1 MNDITDSVFD
11 AVLKLDESFRAEYCF
26 KNIEEQNELCI
37 LKEKGAEG
45 CPLMLS
51 VGDDEAIVSSILL
64 IWSHPR
70 FAEHFLQ
77 NNDQYSADDYE
88 ICTLNLDLFKTAW
101 LPSLEES
108 DIGLGL
114 MPINFDNDIDIYKA
128 NVLLMNAQERAQ
140 AAKEL
145 AQKEKEEIEQELKE
159 MEKAQNRK

>member
-1 MNDITDSVFD
+1 MNDITDSVFE

-26 KNIEEQNELCI
+26 KNIEEQNKLCI

-45 CPLMLS
+45 CPLILEIE
-51 VGDDEAIVSSILL
+51 DDEAIVPNILL

-70 FAEHFLQ
+70 FAKHFLE
-77 NNDQYSADDYE
+77 NNDQYKESDYE
-88 ICTLNLDLFKTAW
+88 ICTLDLDLFKKSW
-101 LPSLEES
+101 IPSLDETNV
-108 DIGLGL
+108 GLGL

-128 NVLLMNAQERAQ
+128 NVLLMDAQQRAQ

-159 MEKAQNRK
+159 MEKAQNHK